1 MGSVSSMIH
10 VRCINLFCPL
20 DATRLEW
27 GQRKPFSRQ
36 VHPPGCRPGQPFAMP
51 DTAIRTQQLA
61 LRSAYAAGDPLRCAA
76 HHLNLA
82 NQIAAA
88 GGDPSTHLAHSLAGA
103 VLLFQANGDLL
114 PDSLG
119 QLAMSFVQHAPRR
132 PPLPDDFDA
141 LAAIVEQVE
150 GVQFREMTAQLG
162 MDGGASGDE
171 ALHAVVGMAR
181 LMAAG

>member
-1 MGSVSSMIH
+1 
-10 VRCINLFCPL
+10 
-20 DATRLEW
+20 
-27 GQRKPFSRQ
+27 
-36 VHPPGCRPGQPFAMP
+36 MP
-51 DTAIRTQQLA
+51 DTPIRTQQLA

-82 NQIAAA
+82 NQMAAA
-88 GGDPSTHLAHSLAGA
+88 GSEPSTHLAHCVAGA
-103 VLLFQANGDLL
+103 VLLFQTGGDLL

-141 LAAIVEQVE
+141 LVAIVEQVE
-150 GVQFREMTAQLG
+150 GVHLQLMAQQLS
-162 MDGGASGDE
+162 MDGGAGGDE